1 MAKIGDEKYLNL
13 DDPITIWNFLLKEAQ
28 RFHDEIASM
37 LIAAIRF
44 VIPDIKTYVADG
56 EQSDFISITGPGAI
70 FFDSDLILAEPGGGE
85 DLEKNYKTL
94 SQVIT
99 EAFPELDGKVFDDRI
114 FLNRDQQEEVKG
126 YLCKLKKGV

>member
-1 MAKIGDEKYLNL
+1 MISARNIDEAIFELKLFIEISKKYAGEIL
-13 DDPITIWNFLLKEAQ
+13 DELKKAV
-28 RFHDEIASM
+28 SKS
-37 LIAAIRF
+37 
-44 VIPDIKTYVADG
+44 IPDVKTKFLDG
-56 EQSDFISITGPGAI
+56 DPGKLFFECDDFEFEATS
-70 FFDSDLILAEPGGGE
+70 SE

-99 EAFPELDGKVFDDRI
+99 EAFPEIDGKVFDDCI

>member
-1 MAKIGDEKYLNL
+1 MAKIGPVYVDEKYLNL

-44 VIPDIKTYVADG
+44 VIPDIKTKVADG
-56 EQSDFISITGPGAI
+56 EQWAI

-99 EAFPELDGKVFDDRI
+99 EAFPELDGKVFDDCI